1 MQAYFTELQFH
12 WAFCM
17 NLLGSAAVCV
27 SLVYPPFPDNKCH
40 DSRLD
45 AEPKL
50 LENTVAHYQQAYQL
64 NED

>member
-27 SLVYPPFPDNKCH
+27 SLCMPTVSGQQM
-40 DSRLD
+40 SRLPIGCGTEIIGEYGC
-45 AEPKL
+45 ALPASVPVK
-50 LENTVAHYQQAYQL
+50 
-64 NED
+64 